1 MWFLLNVNCFCT
13 IVKMNYCKLGIAC
26 TVNWNRKF
34 MNFFGVYEHLVWVIE
49 YFLWASPYSVSR
61 EGEFLIKDFI
71 HFRHPPQFLYCQRKW
86 AVRDVQVRCS
96 QKKECLFPDPNGLG
110 KVVWIWYLS
119 TILKNRKDLDMYKQL
134 KEEVMWEFSGGPVVK
149 STRLSLP
156 WPGFSP
162 WSRNWDHA
170 SCMARPKK

>member
-1 MWFLLNVNCFCT
+1 M
-13 IVKMNYCKLGIAC
+13 
-26 TVNWNRKF
+26 
-34 MNFFGVYEHLVWVIE
+34 
-49 YFLWASPYSVSR
+49 
-61 EGEFLIKDFI
+61 
-71 HFRHPPQFLYCQRKW
+71 
-86 AVRDVQVRCS
+86 QVRCS

-119 TILKNRKDLDMYKQL
+119 AILKNRKDLDMYKQL

-162 WSRNWDHA
+162 WSRN
-170 SCMARPKK
+170 